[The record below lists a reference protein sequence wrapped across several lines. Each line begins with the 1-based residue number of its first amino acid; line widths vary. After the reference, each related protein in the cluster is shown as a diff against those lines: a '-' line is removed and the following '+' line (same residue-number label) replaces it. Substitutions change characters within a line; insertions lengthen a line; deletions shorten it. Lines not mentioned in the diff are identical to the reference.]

1 MDPAVIALTVAAA
14 TGSISPSSSTLPVV
28 STARMVRANNSASA
42 LRFATAASDV
52 RPKRAA
58 SEPPGSRLGSDYAVR
73 IVRSIPSAGD
83 GA

>member
-1 MDPAVIALTVAAA
+1 M
-14 TGSISPSSSTLPVV
+14 
-28 STARMVRANNSASA
+28 MRADNSASA
-42 LRFATAASDV
+42 PLFAAAASAPS
-52 RPKRAA
+52 PKRAA